1 MKRTDWQ
8 DARIDKPTC
17 IDPVLVCTSDGFN
30 YVAQYDGYKW
40 WDANTGD
47 EVSGVEYFFDYHLP
61 AGWKITDNY
70 YEDKPEDNPPTG
82 YIGMITRV

>member
-8 DARIDKPTC
+8 DARVETPTC
-17 IDPVLVCTSDGFN
+17 IDPVLVCTNDGYN

-47 EVSGVEYFFDYHLP
+47 ELGGVEYFFDYRLP
-61 AGWKITDNY
+61 AGWKISDDY
-70 YEDKPEDNPPTG
+70 YQDEEGNPPTG
-82 YIGMITRV
+82 WKITRV